1 MCEAEGEASHI
12 SSQTTKFCH
21 VYSGACTRDVEAL
34 QEKEMV
40 WNVVYHHITNFSSQV
55 FIFTIEIVNR
65 QIQVSHLGYLLFI
78 TLHLH
83 TIKLNL

>member
-40 WNVVYHHITNFSSQV
+40 
-55 FIFTIEIVNR
+55 
-65 QIQVSHLGYLLFI
+65 
-78 TLHLH
+78 
-83 TIKLNL
+83 